1 MKKVIAAVSTASF
14 LALLPMAAA
23 AGAEREEGVTMHHAT
38 GAFDVQVSPKSL
50 DGPVEDASL
59 GRFAL
64 DKVYHGGL
72 DGTGRGQMLTAG
84 SPKEGSAGYVA
95 IERFEGKLDG
105 REGSFALMHRGSM
118 SPAGQTL
125 EVTVVPGSG
134 AGALSGIS
142 GTLAIRIEGKQHFY
156 DLDYELPKAP

>member
-1 MKKVIAAVSTASF
+1 VIA
-14 LALLPMAAA
+14 
-23 AGAEREEGVTMHHAT
+23 
-38 GAFDVQVSPKSL
+38 KSL

-105 REGSFALMHRGSM
+105 REGAFALLHRGTM
-118 SPAGQTL
+118 TPAGQTL

-134 AGALSGIS
+134 TGALAGIS
-142 GTLAIRIEGKQHFY
+142 GTLEIRIEGKQHSY
-156 DLDYELPKAP
+156 DFRYELPAAR

>member
-1 MKKVIAAVSTASF
+1 MRVLSILSAALVVAAS
-14 LALLPMAAA
+14 AA
-23 AGAEREEGVTMHHAT
+23 AGTNKEATMRHASGT
-38 GAFDVQVSPKSL
+38 FDVQVVPKSL

-64 DKVYHGGL
+64 DKVYRGGL
-72 DGTGRGQMLTAG
+72 EGTGRGQMLTAG

-105 REGSFALMHRGSM
+105 REGAFALMHRGAM

-134 AGALSGIS
+134 GGALAGIS
-142 GTLAIRIEGKQHFY
+142 GTLAIRIEGNEHFY
-156 DLDYELPKAP
+156 DFAYQLPATP